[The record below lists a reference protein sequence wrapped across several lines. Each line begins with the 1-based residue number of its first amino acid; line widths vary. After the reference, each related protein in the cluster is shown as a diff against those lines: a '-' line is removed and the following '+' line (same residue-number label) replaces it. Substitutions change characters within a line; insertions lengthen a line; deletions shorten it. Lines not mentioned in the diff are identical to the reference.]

1 MDKAMEKTST
11 PATGSPAGPGRL
23 VAPAGA
29 AAGGAAG
36 GRAHRTWRGHPL
48 TRWLPAAAVAAFTA
62 AVLSRYGVSAAD
74 LALFAGYVA
83 LGLALPGVLTVRALY
98 GRSRTPAEEVALGL
112 PLGYAVE
119 ILAYVG
125 ARAAGLPLLVLVWP
139 LATYAAFLAVPSLRR
154 HWRAGPRPAAPWWWP
169 SFLALVTAALV
180 AWSAVKFF
188 ATHAVTWPA
197 LGTAAP
203 DMPFHLA
210 LVGELRHHV
219 PPVVPMVAGEPLAYH
234 WFVYAHLA
242 AASHVTGVE
251 PLILLF
257 RLGMLP
263 MLAALVVLA
272 GLTGRRLTRTW
283 SGAAVTVVGT
293 VFVGAPSLYL
303 GANGLFTWGGI
314 PDTAWIS
321 PTQTLGALLFAAVVL
336 VLLDLLEDRPR
347 DVRAWCLAAVL
358 LVALTGAKATYLPLL
373 GAGLAVVAG
382 VRLARGRRPSRPVL
396 VGLGLTAVCVL
407 FAQFVLFGRARQG
420 IVVDPF
426 SFIRVTWSELTG
438 AAGTPAG
445 GVPGMAAVYLV
456 CWVVTWLGIVGLAVR
471 PAQLA
476 RPAVTLMLGVGGAG
490 LAAALLFGHP
500 GRSQLFFLWGG
511 YPCLAA
517 VTAWGLI
524 LLVRWAGLSSR
535 ATAAAAGAGLA
546 AAYLVPLLCGVTI
559 PLAPGLDPGL
569 LYRPYLVLVAAAV
582 TAAALLAV
590 RRGVRGAAALVVVAL
605 ASVGLPAYGHA
616 RVLSALDGSVTPAP
630 APAPAPANA
639 DSDAAQAT
647 PATQATTR
655 GAQAAQPPG
664 RGPVAERAIPEGGLA
679 AGRWLR
685 AHSAPGDLVATN
697 AHCRWGREDPCDSRF
712 PWVSALAERRVLVE
726 GWAYTAAN
734 LNRWRPGLPPESLPF
749 WDPELLRLNDA
760 AFRAPSADV
769 MRLLRERHGVRWLFA
784 EERPGASLGR
794 IGDFAALRFRSG
806 GYAVYLL
813 PGSSPT

>member
-1 MDKAMEKTST
+1 MDKAMEKMPRTAS
-11 PATGSPAGPGRL
+11 GSRTAPGRA
-23 VAPAGA
+23 VPPTEGA
-29 AAGGAAG
+29 SAGGGARGAG
-36 GRAHRTWRGHPL
+36 QGRPL
-48 TRWLPAAAVAAFTA
+48 TRWLPAAALAAFTA
-62 AVLSRYGVSAAD
+62 AVLVRYGVSGAD
-74 LALFAGYVA
+74 LALFAGYVT
-83 LGLALPGVLTVRALY
+83 LGLALPGMLTVRALY
-98 GRSRTPAEEVALGL
+98 GRSRTLAEEVALGL
-112 PLGYAVE
+112 SLGYAVE
-119 ILAYVG
+119 ILTYIG
-125 ARAAGLPLLVLVWP
+125 ARAAGLPLLVLAWP

-154 HWRAGPRPAAPWWWP
+154 HWRGGPRPAGPWWWP

-188 ATHAVTWPA
+188 ATHAVAWPA

-210 LVGELRHHV
+210 LIGELRHHM
-219 PPVVPMVAGEPLAYH
+219 PPMVPMVAGEPLAYH

-242 AASHVTGVE
+242 ATSWVTGVE

-257 RLGMLP
+257 RLGVLP

-293 VFVGAPSLYL
+293 VLVGAPSLYL

-347 DVRAWCLAAVL
+347 DVRAWCLAGVL

-373 GAGLAVVAG
+373 GAGLAVVAA
-382 VRLARGRRPSRPVL
+382 VRVVRGRRPSRPVL
-396 VGLGLTAVCVL
+396 AGLALTAACVL

-420 IVVDPF
+420 LVVDPF
-426 SFIRVTWSELTG
+426 SFMRHTWNELTG
-438 AAGTPAG
+438 AAGTTAG
-445 GVPGMAAVYLV
+445 GVPGIAAIHLI
-456 CWVVTWLGIVGLAVR
+456 CWLVTWLGIAGLAAR
-471 PAQLA
+471 PGQLT
-476 RPAVTLMLGVGGAG
+476 RPAVTLMLGIGGAG

-511 YPCLAA
+511 YPYLAA
-517 VTAWGLI
+517 VTAWGL
-524 LLVRWAGLSSR
+524 LVLVRWAGLSAR
-535 ATAAAAGAGLA
+535 AAAAAAGAGLA

-559 PLAPGLDPGL
+559 PLAPGLDPRL

-582 TAAALLAV
+582 TAAVLLALW
-590 RRGVRGAAALVVVAL
+590 RGVRHAAALVVVAL
-605 ASVGLPAYGHA
+605 AAVGLPAYGHA
-616 RVLSALDGSVTPAP
+616 RVLSALDGFVSAP
-630 APAPAPANA
+630 APSSVPPSAPPSAPSSAPPSAPSSAPSSATASTTAPA
-639 DSDAAQAT
+639 
-647 PATQATTR
+647 
-655 GAQAAQPPG
+655 
-664 RGPVAERAIPEGGLA
+664 RGPVTERMIPEGGLT

-697 AHCRWGREDPCDSRF
+697 AHCRWGRENPCDSRF
-712 PWVSALAERRVLVE
+712 PWVAALAERRVLVE

-734 LNRWRPGLPPESLPF
+734 LSRWRPGLPPESLPF
-749 WDPELLRLNDA
+749 WDRDLLALNDA
-760 AFRAPSADV
+760 AFRAPSAKV
-769 MRLLRERHGVRWLFA
+769 MSELRERHGVRWLFA
-784 EERPGASLGR
+784 EERPGTSLGR
-794 IGDFAALRFRSG
+794 IGDFATLRFRSG

-813 PGSSPT
+813 PGSSPA